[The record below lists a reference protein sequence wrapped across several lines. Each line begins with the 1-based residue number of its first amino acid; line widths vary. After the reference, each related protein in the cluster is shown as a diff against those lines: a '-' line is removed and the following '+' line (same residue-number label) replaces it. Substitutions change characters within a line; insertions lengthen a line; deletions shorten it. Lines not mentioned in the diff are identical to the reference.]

1 MRAVLGLGNPGFKYD
16 NTRHNVGF
24 KILDLFL
31 EKHKFK
37 LSPGKGDFFFM
48 QGRFDECDFII
59 VKPATY
65 MNLSGLAARD
75 IADQFGLN
83 VEDLLVVADDVNL
96 KPGKIRI
103 RQSGGD
109 GGHNGIRSI
118 IYQLESDN
126 FPRLR
131 FGVGNDFKTGE
142 MADYVLSKFN
152 DNILSSIQ
160 PMLNFSIS
168 LIEEFI
174 VGGTQAMLN
183 LFSKSSQNFT
193 NNSDQEEN

>member
-1 MRAVLGLGNPGFKYD
+1 MRAVLGLGNPEVRYE

-31 EKHKFK
+31 DKHKFN
-37 LSPGKGDFFFM
+37 LSPGTGDFFFTRKSF
-48 QGRFDECDFII
+48 GEFEFVL
-59 VKPATY
+59 VKPVTY
-65 MNLSGLAARD
+65 MNRSGLAAKD
-75 IADQFGLN
+75 IIDQYKID
-83 VEDLLVVADDVNL
+83 VEDLLVVTDDINL
-96 KPGKIRI
+96 DTGKIRI

-109 GGHNGIRSI
+109 GGHNGIGSI

-131 FGVGNDFKTGE
+131 FGVGKDFESGE
-142 MADYVLSKFN
+142 MADYVLGKF
-152 DNILSSIQ
+152 DSDVLSSIQ

-174 VGGTQAMLN
+174 TGGTQAMLN
-183 LFSKSSQNFT
+183 LFSKGPQNK
-193 NNSDQEEN
+193 